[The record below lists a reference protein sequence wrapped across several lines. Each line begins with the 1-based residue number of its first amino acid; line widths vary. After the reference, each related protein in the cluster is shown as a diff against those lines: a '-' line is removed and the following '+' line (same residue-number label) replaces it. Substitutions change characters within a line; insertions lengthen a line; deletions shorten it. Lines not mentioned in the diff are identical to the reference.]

1 MDKIIR
7 NFNLLKFKKTYKT
20 RSEER
25 DIVYNIL
32 YNHFTFN
39 FKKENIGKKFRI
51 KGIES
56 LSQTLIFK
64 SLYLCNPMS

>member
-32 YNHFTFN
+32 YNHFTLN
-39 FKKENIGKKFRI
+39 LKKENIEKKFRI

-56 LSQTLIFK
+56 
-64 SLYLCNPMS
+64 

>member
-1 MDKIIR
+1 MDKIIS

-39 FKKENIGKKFRI
+39 LKKENIEKKFRI